1 MPKETI
7 QLSDHFTYSRLLRF
21 VLPCIGTML
30 FTSVYGIVD
39 GLCVS
44 NFVGKTAFAAVNLIM
59 PLPQLLGTVGF
70 MLGTGGSAIVGIT
83 LGEGDQKKADRYF
96 TMFLLAALI
105 SVSVLAV
112 LGILLL
118 RPVAML
124 LGAKG
129 ELLDYAVRYG
139 RILMLALPP
148 FALQNMFQSFFV
160 TAEKP
165 LLGFWFTV
173 GAGCTNMVLDVV
185 MVGMLH
191 WGVEGAAVAT
201 LISQLVG
208 GVLPVFYFIDHH
220 NTSRLH
226 LCRTQFYGRV
236 LWDACINGSSELM
249 TNLSMSLVNILYN
262 FQLLRLAGENGVAA
276 YGVIMYAAF
285 LFVAVFVGYAVGSA
299 PIVSFHY
306 GARNHAEV
314 HNLYQK
320 SLRLIAVVAVT
331 MTAAS
336 MVIIPYVARIFVGY
350 DAQLLALTSRAFRL
364 YALSFLIMGFNVY
377 ASSFFTA
384 LGDGVTSALISFLR
398 TLVFQLAALLLL
410 PALWGIDG
418 VWLAVTAAELAALAV
433 SVYVCDKRPEI
444 PLPSWLTRH
453 NKKAAGTPAAFLLFK
468 GIFHQL
474 AVFDARSGV
483 LLVGHIVKIGV
494 HHPGDA
500 VVRYQQV
507 GLAGVCLQLVQQ
519 VVDALC
525 QLHHAFAAV
534 IAVGKVGLGDA
545 ELRTVPGRALVF
557 AKALLPQAGLA
568 AGGQTGCGGNGLCGV
583 GGAGEGRVQDL
594 VDVQAAVPDKLA
606 QLPRLLLPVGGQRTV
621 GHAADLI
628 FHVPYR
634 LAVAGEIDIMHKIT
648 PYSLCRVPSGSRQTV
663 SPSSMPRHVSSL
675 SG

>member
-1 MPKETI
+1 MPKKAI

-59 PLPQLLGTVGF
+59 PLPQLLGTIGF

-96 TMFLLAALI
+96 SMFMWAALI

-118 RPVAML
+118 RPAAVL

-191 WGVEGAAVAT
+191 WGVEGAALAT

-208 GVLPVFYFIDHH
+208 GVLPVFYFIDHG

-276 YGVIMYAAF
+276 YGVVANLALVGI
-285 LFVAVFVGYAVGSA
+285 AVFTGLCTGIQ
-299 PIVSFHY
+299 PLVSRSS
-306 GARNHAEV
+306 GLGDRE
-314 HNLYQK
+314 Q
-320 SLRLIAVVAVT
+320 LRRL
-331 MTAAS
+331 
-336 MVIIPYVARIFVGY
+336 
-350 DAQLLALTSRAFRL
+350 FRWG
-364 YALSFLIMGFNVY
+364 IC
-377 ASSFFTA
+377 TA
-384 LGDGVTSALISFLR
+384 LGIAAVLCVSVFLGAEPL
-398 TLVFQLAALLLL
+398 TAVFNSEHDPQLAAYAESGLRIYFTGFLFAGVNMVTAAFFSASDKTVQGFVLSLLRGVIAVPPILFPL
-410 PALWGIDG
+410 AWALGVDG
-418 VWLAVTAAELAALAV
+418 VWLTFPMVELVTAVAALV
-433 SVYVCDKRPEI
+433 
-444 PLPSWLTRH
+444 W
-453 NKKAAGTPAAFLLFK
+453 
-468 GIFHQL
+468 
-474 AVFDARSGV
+474 ARKY
-483 LLVGHIVKIGV
+483 II
-494 HHPGDA
+494 
-500 VVRYQQV
+500 
-507 GLAGVCLQLVQQ
+507 
-519 VVDALC
+519 
-525 QLHHAFAAV
+525 
-534 IAVGKVGLGDA
+534 
-545 ELRTVPGRALVF
+545 E
-557 AKALLPQAGLA
+557 
-568 AGGQTGCGGNGLCGV
+568 N
-583 GGAGEGRVQDL
+583 
-594 VDVQAAVPDKLA
+594 
-606 QLPRLLLPVGGQRTV
+606 
-621 GHAADLI
+621 
-628 FHVPYR
+628 
-634 LAVAGEIDIMHKIT
+634 
-648 PYSLCRVPSGSRQTV
+648 
-663 SPSSMPRHVSSL
+663 
-675 SG
+675 

>member
-1 MPKETI
+1 MSKQRI

-30 FTSVYGIVD
+30 FTSIYGIVD

-59 PLPQLLGTVGF
+59 PLPMLLGTIGF

-83 LGEGDQKKADRYF
+83 LGEGDPKKADRYF

-118 RPVAML
+118 RPVAEL

-208 GVLPVFYFIDHH
+208 GVLPVFYFIDHG

-276 YGVIMYAAF
+276 YGVVANLALVGI
-285 LFVAVFVGYAVGSA
+285 AVFTGLCTGIQ
-299 PIVSFHY
+299 PLVSRSS
-306 GARNHAEV
+306 GLGDRE
-314 HNLYQK
+314 Q
-320 SLRLIAVVAVT
+320 LRRL
-331 MTAAS
+331 
-336 MVIIPYVARIFVGY
+336 
-350 DAQLLALTSRAFRL
+350 FRWG
-364 YALSFLIMGFNVY
+364 IC
-377 ASSFFTA
+377 TA
-384 LGDGVTSALISFLR
+384 LGIAAVLCVSIFLGAEPL
-398 TLVFQLAALLLL
+398 TAVFNSEHDPQLAAYAESGLRIYFTGFLFAGVNMVTAAFFSASDKTVQGFVLSLLRGVIAVPPILFPL
-410 PALWGIDG
+410 AWVLGVDG
-418 VWLAVTAAELAALAV
+418 VWLTFPMVELVTAVAALV
-433 SVYVCDKRPEI
+433 
-444 PLPSWLTRH
+444 W
-453 NKKAAGTPAAFLLFK
+453 
-468 GIFHQL
+468 
-474 AVFDARSGV
+474 ARKY
-483 LLVGHIVKIGV
+483 IIK
-494 HHPGDA
+494 
-500 VVRYQQV
+500 
-507 GLAGVCLQLVQQ
+507 
-519 VVDALC
+519 
-525 QLHHAFAAV
+525 
-534 IAVGKVGLGDA
+534 
-545 ELRTVPGRALVF
+545 
-557 AKALLPQAGLA
+557 
-568 AGGQTGCGGNGLCGV
+568 N
-583 GGAGEGRVQDL
+583 
-594 VDVQAAVPDKLA
+594 
-606 QLPRLLLPVGGQRTV
+606 
-621 GHAADLI
+621 
-628 FHVPYR
+628 
-634 LAVAGEIDIMHKIT
+634 
-648 PYSLCRVPSGSRQTV
+648 
-663 SPSSMPRHVSSL
+663 
-675 SG
+675 